1 MTLSDIEIKSIR
13 TIIRT
18 VSKYCVRLGEDAMP
32 DDLDKKTFSELE
44 KRKWFNS
51 LNVNKMQAIKDLV
64 VFQSYKNHFPS
75 INLCDLFLLNEADV
89 LHLKKSYD
97 NNK

>member
-1 MTLSDIEIKSIR
+1 MTLSDIEIKSLR
-13 TIIRT
+13 TIISS

-32 DDLDKKTFSELE
+32 DDLVKKTFSELE
-44 KRKWFNS
+44 KRKWFN
-51 LNVNKMQAIKDLV
+51 LLDVNKMQAIKDIV

-75 INLCDLFLLNEADV
+75 TELCDLFLLNESDV
-89 LHLKKSYD
+89 LRLKKIYD